1 MRNSLAARTLI
12 STPRAGASLTK
23 ASIERTTPL
32 ICGSQASVTMRMR
45 VNGNAGA
52 VMLGRI
58 WTPRDC
64 TGVWRTSSLVT
75 AHHGEDIQSFS
86 SSFTA
91 LAGEE
96 VSFREAAILIFLPRT
111 GWLAWASRNFAV
123 VILNG
128 RPPLRQQT

>member
-1 MRNSLAARTLI
+1 MDSARLHGGLA
-12 STPRAGASLTK
+12 
-23 ASIERTTPL
+23 
-32 ICGSQASVTMRMR
+32 
-45 VNGNAGA
+45 
-52 VMLGRI
+52 
-58 WTPRDC
+58 
-64 TGVWRTSSLVT
+64 TSSLVT
-75 AHHGEDIQSFS
+75 AHHGENIQSFS

-91 LAGEE
+91 LAGEK